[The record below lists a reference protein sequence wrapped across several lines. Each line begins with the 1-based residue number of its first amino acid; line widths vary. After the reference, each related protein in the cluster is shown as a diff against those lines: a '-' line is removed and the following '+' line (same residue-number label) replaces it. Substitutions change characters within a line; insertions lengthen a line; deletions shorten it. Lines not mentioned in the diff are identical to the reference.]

1 MGREE
6 IELSNFNI
14 ERCTELSLI
23 NDLSFANE
31 IFLSIVEKIID
42 CMKKLKIDINGKCL
56 YYQRYPNKTSVLAI
70 KLNDEVDTDYTNYML
85 NGCDA
90 NYFDSS
96 VMCDVYLHADAKVA
110 RSASNV
116 ANMIS
121 KDIVDFFNTIEG
133 ELVLHDLMDTEIMVK
148 IPLVQYVNNNNN
160 TRE

>member
-1 MGREE
+1 M
-6 IELSNFNI
+6 ELSNFNI

-96 VMCDVYLHADAKVA
+96 VMCIYMQMLK
-110 RSASNV
+110 
-116 ANMIS
+116 
-121 KDIVDFFNTIEG
+121 
-133 ELVLHDLMDTEIMVK
+133 
-148 IPLVQYVNNNNN
+148 
-160 TRE
+160 